1 MLILMVFCSDLV
13 LIPLTSPRSVAAR
26 VNPHLLLFRSGF
38 NNVATVL
45 QTVSDMF
52 FVDLVAEQQVSS
64 LCLEAHEFMIAGRWL
79 DLALLTI
86 TSADLVFS
94 KASNKEKTK
103 ASGEKVRNDMELM
116 LITVLLKEFT
126 SKFKRYL
133 TKDLPDI
140 VMQVSVMK
148 RLRHPNIVLFMGAVI
163 SPHHVC
169 IVTEFLCRGSL
180 FHLLHRRRVGFNLKH
195 HVRMALDIVSN
206 LPMRKAR
213 RCCRKVILFC

>member
-1 MLILMVFCSDLV
+1 M
-13 LIPLTSPRSVAAR
+13 
-26 VNPHLLLFRSGF
+26 
-38 NNVATVL
+38 
-45 QTVSDMF
+45 
-52 FVDLVAEQQVSS
+52 VAEQQVSS

-79 DLALLTI
+79 DLALLMI

-163 SPHHVC
+163 SPNHVC
-169 IVTEFLCRGSL
+169 IVTEFLCRPVL
-180 FHLLHRRRVGFNLKH
+180 R
-195 HVRMALDIVSN
+195 
-206 LPMRKAR
+206 
-213 RCCRKVILFC
+213 

>member
-1 MLILMVFCSDLV
+1 M
-13 LIPLTSPRSVAAR
+13 
-26 VNPHLLLFRSGF
+26 
-38 NNVATVL
+38 
-45 QTVSDMF
+45 
-52 FVDLVAEQQVSS
+52 VAEQQVSS

-79 DLALLTI
+79 DLALLMI

-163 SPHHVC
+163 SPNHVC
-169 IVTEFLCRGSL
+169 IVTEFLCR
-180 FHLLHRRRVGFNLKH
+180 
-195 HVRMALDIVSN
+195 
-206 LPMRKAR
+206 
-213 RCCRKVILFC
+213 

>member
-1 MLILMVFCSDLV
+1 M
-13 LIPLTSPRSVAAR
+13 
-26 VNPHLLLFRSGF
+26 
-38 NNVATVL
+38 
-45 QTVSDMF
+45 
-52 FVDLVAEQQVSS
+52 VAEQQVSS

-79 DLALLTI
+79 DLALLMI

-163 SPHHVC
+163 SPNHVC
-169 IVTEFLCRGSL
+169 IVTEFLCRKRGHVVAVTGDGTGDAPALHEADIGLAMGTQGTEVAEESSDIIILDDNFASVVREPSL
-180 FHLLHRRRVGFNLKH
+180 FLHFSSRPQASL
-195 HVRMALDIVSN
+195 
-206 LPMRKAR
+206 MR
-213 RCCRKVILFC
+213 L

>member
-1 MLILMVFCSDLV
+1 M
-13 LIPLTSPRSVAAR
+13 
-26 VNPHLLLFRSGF
+26 
-38 NNVATVL
+38 
-45 QTVSDMF
+45 
-52 FVDLVAEQQVSS
+52 VAEQQVSS

-79 DLALLTI
+79 DLALLMI

-103 ASGEKVRNDMELM
+103 ASGEKVRNDMEL
-116 LITVLLKEFT
+116 IFT

-163 SPHHVC
+163 SPNHVC
-169 IVTEFLCRGSL
+169 IVTEFLCR
-180 FHLLHRRRVGFNLKH
+180 
-195 HVRMALDIVSN
+195 
-206 LPMRKAR
+206 
-213 RCCRKVILFC
+213 